1 MMLNPSQFKQV
12 MDTLTGKV
20 DKQVLETV
28 TKLLGSPAAD
38 NMVAPGETYTDIRS
52 YSERLA
58 ARFIAN
64 GRGIVA
70 DDPNNEVMV
79 VYMEVD
85 KVQRLLTQVP
95 VNGYVAALPGVHNA
109 AGSGQDQVT
118 ISLLAA
124 DAARN
129 IIPGHVGGNVLGE
142 EAWDNI
148 NIIAHMAQV
157 LPAPVN

>member
-1 MMLNPSQFKQV
+1 MMLNPSQLKQV
-12 MDTLTGKV
+12 MDALTGKV

-28 TKLLGSPAAD
+28 NSLLGVTSSAHIL
-38 NMVAPGETYTDIRS
+38 APGDTYTNIRS
-52 YSERLA
+52 YSERLQA
-58 ARFIAN
+58 QFVAN

-85 KVQRLLTQVP
+85 QVKRLLSQVP
-95 VNGYVAALPGVHNA
+95 QNGYVAALPGVHNA
-109 AGSGQDQVT
+109 SGTGQDQVT

-129 IIPGHVGGNVLGE
+129 IIPGHIGGSVMGE

-148 NIIAHMAQV
+148 NIMANLAQV
-157 LPAPVN
+157 LPTPVN